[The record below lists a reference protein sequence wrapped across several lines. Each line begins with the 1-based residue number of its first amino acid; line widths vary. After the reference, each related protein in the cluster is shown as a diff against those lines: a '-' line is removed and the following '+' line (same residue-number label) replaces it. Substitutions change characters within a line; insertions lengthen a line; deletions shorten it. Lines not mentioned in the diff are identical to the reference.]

1 MNVKALLWVS
11 FLLVP
16 GLFSCSDS
24 GDPAPVQVTPVSYP
38 IVRGNVDEASGMAD
52 SKANAGYLWVHQDS
66 DTPPDLALLS
76 HTGEFLK
83 KIYIKNLWNRDWE
96 DMAIAKGP
104 DPAKDYIYL
113 SDMGDNYYRWSSY
126 FIYRFPEPSK
136 TVDTIYSYEK
146 IEFRYPDGYHDAEAF
161 VVDPANNDIY
171 IITKRD
177 ANSRV
182 YLLKYPYAIGTA
194 NTVSYQF
201 DLPYNDVVGAALQP
215 DSRGLAVKT
224 YADIKYY
231 QVSVGESI
239 GAVLKKAYTNL
250 PYQGE
255 LQGETIAFTNDGKGY
270 FTLSERRVVDVAL
283 NYYKK

>member
-1 MNVKALLWVS
+1 MNVKTLLWVIVFS
-11 FLLVP
+11 GL
-16 GLFSCSDS
+16 GLFSCSDDS
-24 GDPAPVQVTPVSYP
+24 DPSTAQVTPVAYP

-104 DPAKDYIYL
+104 DPSKDYIYL

-161 VVDPANNDIY
+161 VVDPSNNDLY

-177 ANSRV
+177 AKSRV
-182 YLLKYPYAIGTA
+182 YLLKYPYAIGSV
-194 NTVSYQF
+194 NTVGYQF
-201 DLPYNDVVGAALQP
+201 ELPYNDVVGAALQP
-215 DSRGLAVKT
+215 DSRGLAIKT

-231 QVSVGESI
+231 TVSAGESI
-239 GAVLKKAYTNL
+239 GNVLKKAHTKL

-255 LQGETIAFTNDGKGY
+255 LQGESIAFTNDGQGY
-270 FTLSERRVVDVAL
+270 YTLSERRVIDVAL